1 MLLHT
6 FMKELY
12 LPILLPH
19 SSHTQNTLYCSIL
32 GAVYPQFP
40 TERQFRHNLESLLS
54 SSDPNRPK
62 HSILAHFLDDRERLA
77 VGSALLPDLVEMYLW
92 LDMHLAHLL
101 PYEAARKMTLKE
113 VITKA
118 SKRFSSE
125 AGHIHELFER
135 LTGKDIGA
143 TDKCTNICS
152 NYTPHLTPPSPSP
165 HLLLTPTLSLICSL
179 CYRDLQ

>member
-1 MLLHT
+1 M
-6 FMKELY
+6 
-12 LPILLPH
+12 
-19 SSHTQNTLYCSIL
+19 
-32 GAVYPQFP
+32 YPQFP
-40 TERQFRHNLESLLS
+40 TERQFRHNLESLLG

-101 PYEAARKMTLKE
+101 PYEAARNMTLKE

-135 LTGKDIGA
+135 LTGKD
-143 TDKCTNICS
+143 TDKCTNIRMCVR
-152 NYTPHLTPPSPSP
+152 T
-165 HLLLTPTLSLICSL
+165 
-179 CYRDLQ
+179 